1 MKDNE
6 MNEKELLN
14 TTGSEHEED
23 YEFVVKEG
31 NWVYADPMKFTR
43 YRALETVMTNN
54 DGDPV
59 RTEFTFHPTG
69 SEHYTREEKTI
80 SVYWMYSYR
89 EDFGGQVG

>member
-1 MKDNE
+1 MVLFQCRK
-6 MNEKELLN
+6 K
-14 TTGSEHEED
+14 T
-23 YEFVVKEG
+23 VVISFPSSYNMTERQ
-31 NWVYADPMKFTR
+31 VT
-43 YRALETVMTNN
+43 YRRIKGMTDN

-59 RTEFTFHPTG
+59 RTEFTFHPIG